1 MSDFVY
7 SASRDPMVARR
18 PPERTPVFTP
28 AASSDRVVLRGL
40 DEFLRKPYVRVN
52 APPVGVGA
60 TTQGSGAEVKTYA
73 PPPVPSTSG
82 TAPPG
87 GVPNPFPPMPTK
99 NTTRAAMRDRT
110 NVGAAAPRPTPPVI
124 RGGDAAPSS
133 PVIEIFEDDDL
144 AMAAIDVDAVV
155 QQQRRTNVQ
164 PASTAAPTHT
174 PAPQHAAHQSNP
186 PNANAN
192 ASARTGPAKAPA
204 LDGSGLDWRCEHGCA
219 MRHCARLMD
228 HMDALKE
235 LVDMYDYQLGEDD
248 ALENMTGK
256 EYKETERKLREGREM
271 QHGAIRAA
279 MELGRSAGGS
289 GGSGGSG
296 TGGSMPPP
304 ASRPASYGAP
314 TYQRQGNPPAAS
326 QFQTPQYNQQPQQQY
341 SQPPQ
346 QQQQQQQYNQ
356 QPPTQQQYNQPQ
368 YPSGQESYQTGTMP
382 PGPGDATASYGGG
395 GHETGGHGG
404 GDLNGGN
411 GGAFQGDFGRPGPGN
426 GNENWDNG
434 GGDFGPAPGDRA
446 ASIAIPEDCQFVDH
460 QIKRWMRDDFE
471 WSSRA
476 RQVLRN
482 TFNAQDFR
490 GMQLATINCTMSC
503 EDSLVLMPTGGGKS
517 LCYQLPAVL
526 SPGVTIVISPL
537 VSLIQ
542 DQLHH
547 LSEMGIPAGVLG
559 SMEKEGA
566 AVQNQTYAQLR
577 NNELKLL
584 YLTPEKIAKSNKLM
598 NLLEQMHGRGELSR
612 IVVDEVHCISSWGHD
627 FRKDYQA
634 LRILKNKFRDVP
646 LVGLTATA
654 TKRVQDDC
662 VRQLGLQKCTRFFQ
676 TFNRTNI
683 VYEVKPKSKDIVKDM
698 KALIH
703 EKFTNHRN
711 GKVQCG
717 IVYCF
722 SQKDCEKMA
731 EALTCKPKND
741 ARWPKGLLALPYHA
755 GMTETDR
762 KTGVPKRELHQRMWS
777 DGKLPIICATVAFG
791 MGINKPDVR
800 FVFHHSIPKS
810 LEGYHQESGRAGRD
824 GGKSYCTL
832 FYQAGDAVK
841 MRALLQNSAKETRAP
856 PEILRSNLE
865 AMAYLE
871 AYCTNQTTCR
881 RTLLLG
887 HFDERFDAAKCKGMC
902 DNCQDRQSGA
912 MFEDKDM
919 TAPALAV
926 CQVIH
931 GMGYSGGTKTGV
943 WGAFSGSKA
952 KDILNNGYDRLPGY
966 GVGKKMKITKPL
978 FENLLIK
985 IIADGFVQERTT
997 RNNGPFGGSVT
1008 HLHADQRRLTDL
1020 QGGRTRVVMQTKLT
1034 KAQADQRRGES
1045 REAAASRGELPT
1057 APANPAKRTPAQQR
1071 TQAPRDIDAMDDF
1084 IYPASTPAHNAAGAG
1099 IDGNN
1104 NEVVLMDTTP
1114 VAEEAEMS
1122 KEMGIRYDAL
1132 FEALFTMRDELAEQ
1146 RSKRDGKSVRNYM
1159 VCSETCLQA
1168 LARAAAGGGCATLEE
1183 VKKLT
1188 TFTDAAWNVFIRQH
1202 HQKIW
1207 ATMVKTRRVLDNPEL
1222 MADIGA
1228 ASANF
1233 EAFEYVATQ
1242 QRDGPGAGVK
1252 RSQSDLD
1259 PSPTWQ
1265 KAKR

>member
-1 MSDFVY
+1 MGDFVY

-18 PPERTPVFTP
+18 PPEDAPVFVP
-28 AASSDRVVLRGL
+28 ASSIDRIALRGL

-60 TTQGSGAEVKTYA
+60 ATTQDAGAKAESKTYA
-73 PPPVPSTSG
+73 PPPPSAG
-82 TAPPG
+82 TAPPSG
-87 GVPNPFPPMPTK
+87 GNPNPFPPMPTK
-99 NTTRAAMRDRT
+99 KDARAAVTALRDRT
-110 NVGAAAPRPTPPVI
+110 NGGPAAPKPRSKPQGARPV
-124 RGGDAAPSS
+124 
-133 PVIEIFEDDDL
+133 VELEIPDDDDL
-144 AMAAIDVDAVV
+144 IAAIDVDAVV
-155 QQQRRTNVQ
+155 QRRRTNNP
-164 PASTAAPTHT
+164 PASTA
-174 PAPQHAAHQSNP
+174 PAPPPPAPAPPPTAQHSRRSAP
-186 PNANAN
+186 PASS
-192 ASARTGPAKAPA
+192 SARAPA

-219 MRHCARLMD
+219 MRHCVRLMD

-235 LVDMYDYQLGEDD
+235 LLDMYEYQLSEDD

-279 MELGRSAGGS
+279 LELGRSGSGLGTS

-296 TGGSMPPP
+296 TASMPPP
-304 ASRPASYGAP
+304 ASRAASYGGA
-314 TYQRQGNPPAAS
+314 TYHHQHQPPSAS
-326 QFQTPQYNQQPQQQY
+326 QRQTPQYQQE
-341 SQPPQ
+341 S
-346 QQQQQQQYNQ
+346 QQQQQQYNQ
-356 QPPTQQQYNQPQ
+356 PPPQQQYNQPPTQQQYNQPPMQQ
-368 YPSGQESYQTGTMP
+368 YPTQETYQTGTMP
-382 PGPGDATASYGGG
+382 PGPGQGQVSYGGG
-395 GHETGGHGG
+395 FDGGYQRQNY
-404 GDLNGGN
+404 DGN
-411 GGAFQGDFGRPGPGN
+411 GGAYRTNLDGPGPGN
-426 GNENWDNG
+426 GNENWDNT
-434 GGDFGPAPGDRA
+434 GGDFGPAPGDQA
-446 ASIAIPEDCQFVDH
+446 AGIAIPEDCQFVDH

-471 WSSRA
+471 WSARA

-490 GMQLATINCTMSC
+490 GMQLATINCTMSG

-547 LSEMGIPAGVLG
+547 LSEMGVPAGVLG

-566 AVQNQTYAQLR
+566 AVQNQTYTQLR
-577 NNELKLL
+577 NDELKLL

-598 NLLEQMHGRGELSR
+598 NTLEQLHNRGKLSR

-634 LRILKNKFRDVP
+634 LRILKNRFRDVP

-683 VYEVKPKSKDIVKDM
+683 VYEVKPKTKDIVKDM

-703 EKFTNHRN
+703 DKFTNHRN

-731 EALTCKPKND
+731 ESLTCKPND
-741 ARWPKGLLALPYHA
+741 DKRWPKGLLALPYHA
-755 GMTETDR
+755 GMTDTDR

-777 DGKLPIICATVAFG
+777 DGKVPIICATVAFG

-841 MRALLQNSAKETRAP
+841 MRALLQDSAKETRAP
-856 PEILRSNLE
+856 PEVLRSNLE
-865 AMAYLE
+865 AMSYLE

-887 HFDERFDAAKCKGMC
+887 HFDEKFDAVKCKGMC
-902 DNCQDRQSGA
+902 DNCQERQGGA

-919 TAPALAV
+919 TQPAIAI
-926 CQVIH
+926 CQVIS
-931 GMGYSGGTKTGV
+931 GMGYGGGTKTGV
-943 WGAFSGSKA
+943 WGTFSGSKS
-952 KDILNNGYDRLPGY
+952 KDILNSGYDRLPGY
-966 GVGKKMKITKPL
+966 GAGKKMKIAKPL

-1008 HLHADQRRLTDL
+1008 HLHADARRVNDL
-1020 QGGRTRVVMQTKLT
+1020 QSGRARVVMQTKLT
-1034 KAQADQRRGES
+1034 KEQADQRRGEA
-1045 REAAASRGELPT
+1045 REAAVRRGEIPT
-1057 APANPAKRTPAQQR
+1057 APAGLGGRSPAQNFQS
-1071 TQAPRDIDAMDDF
+1071 IDAIDDF
-1084 IYPASTPAHNAAGAG
+1084 IYPAATPANKGGAG
-1099 IDGNN
+1099 NN
-1104 NEVVLMDTTP
+1104 DDVVLMDTTP

-1122 KEMGIRYDAL
+1122 KEEAFRYDAMY
-1132 FEALFTMRDELAEQ
+1132 EALFRLRDEIAEMKSRQ
-1146 RSKRDGKSVRNYM
+1146 SGKVVKNY
-1159 VCSETCLQA
+1159 VIASEALLQA
-1168 LARAAAGGGCATLEE
+1168 LARAAPASLDAL
-1183 VKKLT
+1183 KNLK
-1188 TFTDAAWNVFIRQH
+1188 FTDATWNGFIRQH

-1207 ATMVKTRRVLDNPEL
+1207 DTMSKTRKLLDNPEL

-1228 ASANF
+1228 ASASF
-1233 EAFEYVATQ
+1233 EEFEYVATQ
-1242 QRDGPGAGVK
+1242 ERDGPRLGVK
-1252 RSQSDLD
+1252 RSGGDVEAD
-1259 PSPTWQ
+1259 VGWQ